1 MSATPFLLTLALL
14 SQVDA
19 GPPLAVDVLSG
30 RHPISPDIYG
40 MNSYSVTAADA
51 AFHAEVRVPV
61 TRMGGDAATRYNWK
75 VDASNAGFDWYFM
88 AGSGVATP
96 VPNATADGVIAL
108 ARTSGGRALLT
119 IPMVPYI
126 DSVSAWD
133 CSYPRSLFPDQQSFN
148 PYVHPNGDDCGNG
161 VRTDGGSPIP
171 LSEAEILRIHIPNS
185 TALATEWVAYLVAHY
200 GSAADGGVRFYNLDN
215 EPSGWGNTHRDIL
228 PNGRAYAGDG
238 GITELGIQFA
248 TAVKAADPTALI
260 LGPLD
265 FGYPVYSDAAGYL
278 DAMKQAEAATGRR
291 LLDYLDEHYYPS
303 SNIGALANTTD
314 PGSAELQAQRLRSTR
329 SLWDPTYKDESWI
342 GQYNPP
348 IQLIPYFKQ
357 LISAHYPGT
366 RLAISEYNWGGT
378 QSINGALAEADVL
391 GIFGREGLDLATL
404 WGPPASTDAVA
415 YAFRIYR
422 NYDGQGSSYG
432 DTWVSSTSG
441 GANNAG
447 QDALAVY
454 GAQRT
459 SDSALTVV
467 VLNKTLGDLTT
478 ALSLSGFTPAASAQV
493 WRYGPANL
501 SQVVRESDVPIS
513 SSGLTATFPASSIT
527 LLVVAS
533 ATATGP
539 SDAGPMDGGMVGTG
553 APGGTDAGGPQG
565 LPGTG
570 SGVQGLGCTSAPG
583 SGAGWGVLGLLLLAV
598 SRPRWKA
605 ARARCPPPG

>member
-1 MSATPFLLTLALL
+1 MVATPFLLTLALL
-14 SQVDA
+14 GQVDA
-19 GPPLAVDVLSG
+19 GPALAVDVSSG

-40 MNSYSVTAADA
+40 MNSYSVSSADA

-133 CSYPRSLFPDQQSFN
+133 CSYPRSQFPNQQSYN

-161 VRTDGGSPIP
+161 VLTDGGSPIP

-185 TALATEWVAYLVAHY
+185 TALATEWVQYLVAHY

-228 PNGRAYAGDG
+228 PNGRPYAGDG

-278 DAMKQAEAATGRR
+278 DAMKQAEASSGRR

-303 SNIGALANTTD
+303 SSIGSLANTTD

-329 SLWDPTYKDESWI
+329 SLWDPNYKDESWI

-348 IQLIPYFKQ
+348 IQLIPYFQQ
-357 LISAHYPGT
+357 LIATHYPGT

-441 GANNAG
+441 GASNAG

-459 SDSALTVV
+459 SDDALTLV
-467 VLNKTLGDLTT
+467 VLNKTLGDLTST
-478 ALSLSGFTPAASAQV
+478 LTLSGFTPAGAAQV
-493 WRYGPANL
+493 WRYSPADL
-501 SQVVRESDVPIS
+501 TRVVREADVAVGGA
-513 SSGLTATFPASSIT
+513 GLATTFPANSIT

-533 ATATGP
+533 ATA
-539 SDAGPMDGGMVGTG
+539 AGTDGGRTDGG
-553 APGGTDAGGPQG
+553 ATTDAGTAGGPSTPQG
-565 LPGTG
+565 PG
-570 SGVQGLGCTSAPG
+570 SGVQALGCSSALG
-583 SGAGWGVLGLLLLAV
+583 SGPGWGLLGLLLLIV
-598 SRPRWKA
+598 SRPRGKA
-605 ARARCPPPG
+605 ARARRLPRD